1 MFSLSS
7 ILSLLPAVGP
17 VVAALPQFKEVYDQ
31 IVATF
36 DTDDQAVLR
45 DAYEDIMA
53 DNDEGH
59 ARLQDKL
66 AEAAKRS

>member
-1 MFSLSS
+1 MFNLSS
-7 ILSLLPAVGP
+7 ILALLPAVGP
-17 VVAALPQFKEVYDQ
+17 VVAALPEFKKVYDD

-36 DTDDQAVLR
+36 HTDDQVVLR
-45 DAYEDIMA
+45 SAYEDLMA

-66 AEAAKRS
+66 AEAAKR